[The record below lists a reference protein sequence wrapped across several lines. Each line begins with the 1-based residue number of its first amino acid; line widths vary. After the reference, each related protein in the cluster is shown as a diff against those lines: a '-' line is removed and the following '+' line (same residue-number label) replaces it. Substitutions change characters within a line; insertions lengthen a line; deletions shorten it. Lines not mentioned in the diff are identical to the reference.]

1 MSVVKDIGKLE
12 NTNSEV
18 GDSVVD
24 RLLLRYLPCRVSCT
38 GYRKPDFAHLIVG
51 NSLPKSF
58 DEFRHLSGICRL
70 VHEPTRRA
78 FCQQFL
84 RSFLDLF

>member
-1 MSVVKDIGKLE
+1 MWVNRKIL
-12 NTNSEV
+12 SEV

-24 RLLLRYLPCRVSCT
+24 CLLLRYLSCRVSRT
-38 GYRKPDFAHLIVG
+38 GYKKTVHAHLIVG

-58 DEFRHLSGICRL
+58 NEFRHLSGIRRL
-70 VHEPTRRA
+70 VHKPIRRA
-78 FCQQFL
+78 FRQQFL

>member
-1 MSVVKDIGKLE
+1 MSVVKDIGKPG
-12 NTNSEV
+12 NAHSEV

-24 RLLLRYLPCRVSCT
+24 RLLLRYLSCRVSRT
-38 GYRKPDFAHLIVG
+38 GLKKPVLAHLIVG

-58 DEFRHLSGICRL
+58 DESRHLSGICRL
-70 VHEPTRRA
+70 VHEPIRRA
-78 FCQQFL
+78 FRQQFL